1 MSSEYKA
8 DTFFINQN
16 NFTMINKLLP
26 KGFWAI
32 IVLAVSMISFAAQPA
47 LAQERVSGVVKGG
60 DGAPIIG
67 ATVIEKGTTRGTT
80 TDIDGKFTLA
90 GVSKESTLVFSM
102 LGYASQEFT
111 VGSQSFFEVTLEEDA
126 VQMEDVVV
134 IGYGTL
140 DKKEL
145 SSSIV
150 HISKED
156 FQKGAMS
163 NPMEMLTGKVA
174 GLNVVNTS
182 LANPNAGSNLQIRG
196 ATSLSVDNSP
206 LIVIDGMIGGDI
218 RNLSSQDIESMTV
231 LKDGASAA
239 IYGTRGANG
248 VILITTKQG
257 SGAPGKAT
265 VTYDS
270 WFGVNFAKDKPDVLT
285 PEEFRR
291 SLRGNDYGSL
301 TNWYD
306 EILRD
311 FSYDNNQYL
320 SLDGSSAKGTN
331 YNVSLNY
338 KQATGLDLASAR
350 KEYGGRFA
358 VNQKALNG
366 ILEFGTSLSA
376 RKVNEEWGDE
386 GQFDNALTLNP
397 TMPVYNEDG
406 SFYHPRTTTGARN
419 PVEQLVSNKNG
430 GERIYLLGTA
440 HLKGRIFMD
449 NNHLLTTELNYSLQ
463 YNDLNQHYFTPSTS
477 AESEQ
482 NGYAG
487 RAELRYSKWWTS
499 QVEWLANYSL
509 NYGDHALKMVAGY
522 SFSQD
527 DYEAH
532 GLSNNDFQ
540 YDSFLWHNI
549 GAGSYMKDGRAGM
562 WSSKTRARL
571 IGLFA
576 RANYDWNGILM
587 ASASLRYEGSTKFGK
602 NNKWGYF
609 PAASAAW
616 EIANMDFMQE
626 HSDIVNSLKL
636 RVSYGV
642 TGRSGFSPYQ
652 SLSTYGSN
660 STHKGSSFYL
670 MDGSWVGGYGPTK
683 NANPELGWERS
694 VDFNVGVDFALFGNR
709 LRGSIEYFDRQ
720 SRDLLYT
727 YTAPQPP
734 MIYSTILVNVGTTTN
749 RGVELSISGEPV
761 QTKNFSWTTG
771 INYSFGKT
779 ELTKLSSDV
788 YKADYLQLYLKPG
801 VGTTEY
807 LFRVVE
813 GGTVGEFY
821 GYEHAGVDENGEL
834 LVYNKDN
841 QPVSKSV
848 AGESDKRYI
857 GNGAP
862 TSYLSWSNTFRYKG
876 WDLDIFCRGAF
887 GFDVFNMRRYGMGL
901 KGSGTDNVLRA
912 AYTDYAH
919 INSDG
924 GILSSFYLERGDFF
938 KIENITLGYNFRFRE
953 SSLVDNLRL
962 FISAK
967 NIYTFTGYS
976 GNDPSIIMVNGLTP
990 GVDSASAYPSAL
1002 QISVGASIRFN

>member
-1 MSSEYKA
+1 MNDK
-8 DTFFINQN
+8 IR
-16 NFTMINKLLP
+16 P
-26 KGFWAI
+26 KGLFGRLRAI
-32 IVLAVSMISFAAQPA
+32 VVLLICTMSLATQPA
-47 LAQERVSGVVKGG
+47 LAQEQVRGVVKDAQGM
-60 DGAPIIG
+60 PIIG
-67 ATVIEKGTTRGTT
+67 ATVIEKGTTRGTA
-80 TDIDGKFTLA
+80 TDVDGKFVLS
-90 GVSKESTLVFSM
+90 GLGSESILVIGM
-102 LGYASQEFT
+102 LGYDEQEIT
-111 VGSQSFFEVTLEEDA
+111 VGSQTFFEVTLADSA
-126 VQMEDVVV
+126 ISMDDVVV

-140 DKKEL
+140 DRKEL

-150 HISKED
+150 HVDKSD
-156 FQKGAMS
+156 FQQGAMS

-182 LANPNAGSNLQIRG
+182 LANPNSTSDLQIRG
-196 ATSLSVDNSP
+196 ATSISNSNSP

-218 RNLSSQDIESMTV
+218 RNIAAQDIESMTV
-231 LKDGASAA
+231 LKDGASSA

-248 VILITTKQG
+248 VILVTTKQG
-257 SGAPGKAT
+257 SGTPGASR

-285 PEEFRR
+285 PTEFRR

-301 TNWYD
+301 TDWYD
-306 EILRD
+306 AILRD

-320 SLDGSSAKGTN
+320 SLDGTSAKGTD

-338 KQATGLDLASAR
+338 KQATGLDLASER
-350 KEYGGRFA
+350 KEYGARFA
-358 VNQKALNG
+358 VRQKALDG
-366 ILEFGTSLSA
+366 ILEFSASLSG
-376 RKVNEEWGDE
+376 RKVKEEWGDE

-397 TMPVYNEDG
+397 TMPIYNEDG

-430 GERIYLLGTA
+430 GDRIYLLGNA
-440 HLKGRIFMD
+440 QIKGRIFK
-449 NNHLLTTELNYSLQ
+449 NSNHLLTSELNYSLQ

-487 RAELRYSKWWTS
+487 RANLMYQKWWTS
-499 QVEWLANYSL
+499 QVEWTANYAM
-509 NYGDHALKMVAGY
+509 NIGDHSLKGVIGY

-527 DYEAH
+527 DYEGH
-532 GLSNNDFQ
+532 GMENNDFQ

-549 GAGSYMKDGRAGM
+549 GAGSYLKEGRSSM

-571 IGLFA
+571 IGMFA
-576 RANYDWNGILM
+576 RVNYDWNNIVM
-587 ASASLRYEGSTKFGK
+587 ASASLRYEGSTKFGE

-616 EIANMDFMQE
+616 EIANMKFME
-626 HSDIVNSLKL
+626 DHNDIVNNLKV

-660 STHKGSSFYL
+660 STHKGSSYY
-670 MDGSWVGGYGPTK
+670 MMNGDWVGGYGPTK
-683 NANPELGWERS
+683 NANPDLGWERS
-694 VDFNVGVDFALFGNR
+694 IDFNAGVDFGFFDNR
-709 LRGSIEYFDRQ
+709 LRGSLEYFNRS

-749 RGVELSISGEPV
+749 RGLELSLSGEPV
-761 QTKNFSWTTG
+761 KTKNFTWTTTV
-771 INYSFGKT
+771 NYSYGKT

-788 YKADYLQLYLKPG
+788 YKADYLELYLKPG

-807 LFRVVE
+807 LFRVEE

-821 GYEHAGVDENGEL
+821 GYQHAGVDENGEL
-834 LVYNKDN
+834 LVYDKDGN
-841 QPVSKSV
+841 PVSKSAAV
-848 AGESDKRYI
+848 ESDKRYI

-862 TSYLSWSNTFRYKG
+862 TSFLSWSNTFRYKG

-901 KGSGTDNVLRA
+901 MGSGTDNVLRE
-912 AYTDYAH
+912 AYTTYGH

-924 GILSSFYLERGDFF
+924 GILSSFYLEKGDYF
-938 KIENITLGYNFRFRE
+938 KIENITLGYNFRFKPTSMVE
-953 SSLVDNLRL
+953 NLRL
-962 FISAK
+962 FVSAK
-967 NIYTFTGYS
+967 NIYTITGYS

-1002 QISVGASIRFN
+1002 QLSIGATIRFK

>member
-1 MSSEYKA
+1 MNDK
-8 DTFFINQN
+8 IR
-16 NFTMINKLLP
+16 P
-26 KGFWAI
+26 KGFSGRAWAI
-32 IVLAVSMISFAAQPA
+32 VVLFISMMSLAAQPA
-47 LAQERVSGVVKGG
+47 LAQEQVSGMVKDA
-60 DGAPIIG
+60 DGLPIIG
-67 ATVIEKGTTRGTT
+67 ATVIEMGTTRGTT
-80 TDIDGKFTLA
+80 TDVEGKFTLV
-90 GVSKESTLVFSM
+90 GVSSESTLEVGM
-102 LGYASQEFT
+102 LGYTTQQLA
-111 VGSQSFFEVTLEEDA
+111 VGSQTYFEVTLQEEAFSVD
-126 VQMEDVVV
+126 DVVV

-140 DKKEL
+140 DRREL

-150 HISKED
+150 HVSKAD
-156 FQKGAMS
+156 FQQGAMS

-174 GLNVVNTS
+174 GLSVVNTS
-182 LANPNAGSNLQIRG
+182 LADPNAGSNLQIRG
-196 ATSLSVDNSP
+196 ATSLSVDNAP

-218 RNLSSQDIESMTV
+218 RNLAAQDIESMTV

-248 VILITTKQG
+248 VILVTTKQG
-257 SGAPGKAT
+257 SGAPGRT
-265 VTYDS
+265 SVTYDS
-270 WFGVNFAKDKPDVLT
+270 WFGVNFAKNRPDVLT

-301 TNWYD
+301 TDWYSA
-306 EILRD
+306 IMRD

-320 SLDGSSAKGTN
+320 SLDGTSANGSN

-338 KQATGLDLASAR
+338 KQATGLDLASSR
-350 KEYGGRFA
+350 REYGARFA
-358 VNQKALNG
+358 VNQKALNN
-366 ILEFGTSLSA
+366 ILEIGASLSA
-376 RKVNEEWGDE
+376 RRVNEEWGDQ

-397 TMPVYNEDG
+397 TMPIYNEDG

-419 PVEQLVSNKNG
+419 PVEQLVSNENG
-430 GERIYLLGTA
+430 GDRVYLLATA
-440 HLKGRIFMD
+440 HIKGRIFMND
-449 NNHLLTTELNYSLQ
+449 NHLFTTELNYSLQ

-487 RAELRYSKWWTS
+487 RAELNYQKWWTS
-499 QVEWLANYSL
+499 QVEWLGNYSF
-509 NYGDHALKMVAGY
+509 NIGDHSLKAVAGY

-527 DYEAH
+527 DYESR
-532 GLSNNDFQ
+532 GSSNNDFQ

-549 GAGSYMKDGRAGM
+549 GSGSYMKDGRANM

-576 RANYDWNGILM
+576 RVNYDWNGIVM
-587 ASASLRYEGSTKFGK
+587 ASASLRYEGSTKFGE

-609 PAASAAW
+609 PAASAAV
-616 EIANMDFMQE
+616 ELANMDFME
-626 HSDIVNSLKL
+626 PYNEIVNSLKL

-642 TGRSGFSPYQ
+642 TGRSGFSPYR
-652 SLSTYGSN
+652 SLSTYGAN
-660 STHKGSSFYL
+660 STHKGSSYYY
-670 MDGSWVGGYGPTK
+670 MDGAWVGGYGPTK

-694 VDFNVGVDFALFGNR
+694 VDFNVGVDFALFENR
-709 LRGSIEYFDRQ
+709 LRGSLEYFNRQ

-749 RGVELSISGEPV
+749 RGFELSLSGEPV
-761 QTKNFSWTTG
+761 VTRDFSWTTTV
-771 INYSFGKT
+771 NYSFGRT
-779 ELTKLSSDV
+779 ALTKLSSDV

-807 LFRVVE
+807 LFRVEE

-841 QPVSKSV
+841 QPVSKSAAV
-848 AGESDKRYI
+848 ESDKRYI

-862 TSYLSWSNTFRYKG
+862 TSFLSWSNTFHYKN
-876 WDLDIFCRGAF
+876 WDLNIFCRGAF

-901 KGSGTDNVLRA
+901 KGSGTDNVLRE

-938 KIENITLGYNFRFRE
+938 KIENVTLGYNFRFRE
-953 SSLVDNLRL
+953 TSLVDNLRL

-967 NIYTFTGYS
+967 NIYTFTGYT